1 MRLLITTC
9 LLQEIP
15 SRGLKLQS
23 DQLTFEDC
31 FIGEIA
37 RAGVYTEVNNLLL
50 IRNHFD
56 RIKTHGFS
64 GNNNAFNFTGN
75 TVGLLEDE
83 AFQVSAL
90 NIEFSNNNI
99 ESIKGGS
106 RGGQQNLL
114 LYVNL

>member
-31 FIGEIA
+31 FVGEIA

-106 RGGQQNLL
+106 KFLNLQ
-114 LYVNL
+114 